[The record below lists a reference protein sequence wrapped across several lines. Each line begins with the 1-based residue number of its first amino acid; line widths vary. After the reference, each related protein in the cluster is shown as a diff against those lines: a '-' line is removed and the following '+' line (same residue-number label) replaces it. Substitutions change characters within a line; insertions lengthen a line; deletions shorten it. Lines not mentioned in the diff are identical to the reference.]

1 MFVNK
6 NITASI
12 VIYKENFKVLEKA
25 MGSFLDST
33 LSKKLYIIDNSPS
46 NEFKN
51 KIQNDSVEYIYSN
64 KNIGFGKGHNSI
76 LHKLT
81 SKNKYHLI
89 LNPDVSFHP
98 EILEK
103 LVLKMESSE
112 SLSMIAPRVL
122 NTNNKLLYT
131 ARRYPNL
138 FELIFRF
145 LGIFKKFTHW

>member
-12 VIYKENFKVLEKA
+12 VIYKENFKVLEQA

-76 LHKLT
+76 LHKL
-81 SKNKYHLI
+81 
-89 LNPDVSFHP
+89 
-98 EILEK
+98 
-103 LVLKMESSE
+103 
-112 SLSMIAPRVL
+112 RVRI
-122 NTNNKLLYT
+122 N
-131 ARRYPNL
+131 
-138 FELIFRF
+138 I
-145 LGIFKKFTHW
+145 I